1 MNVLHYKQ
9 ILTNIN
15 KSLCWAPET
24 NLMLFVQCTSIKKKN
39 STVRLWVLLQSLVK
53 VFVCGSRQLTGAVQI
68 TVHLWYVAERPLPYS
83 SGVFSR
89 GLPFLYCLWMEGWIT
104 AWFLASMLFC
114 NSAEW
119 EEKEEGRGRRRRILS
134 GTLHCR
140 SPCSVLLAREK
151 GFLEVIA
158 ACLTVTSVLLCTR
171 DWPQGRAAR
180 ENRGHKKQHGIP
192 TSPAPSV
199 SSSQSSL
206 CLVLWPER

>member
-1 MNVLHYKQ
+1 M
-9 ILTNIN
+9 
-15 KSLCWAPET
+15 
-24 NLMLFVQCTSIKKKN
+24 
-39 STVRLWVLLQSLVK
+39 RLWVLLQSLVK

-192 TSPAPSV
+192 TSPLPQYPAHRVHFAWSCGQKDRILLESLQPAPT
-199 SSSQSSL
+199 SQIPD
-206 CLVLWPER
+206 VAYPQREARR